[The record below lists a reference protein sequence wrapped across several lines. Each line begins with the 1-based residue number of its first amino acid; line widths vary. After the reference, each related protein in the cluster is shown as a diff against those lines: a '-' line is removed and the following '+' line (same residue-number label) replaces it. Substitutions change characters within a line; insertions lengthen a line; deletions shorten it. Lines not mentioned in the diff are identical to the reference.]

1 MISSTVAVEELN
13 AFILSGIFS
22 FTGLVP
28 DAFVRSASTLL
39 GDAIVQVGYFI
50 VVLSSNCLFW
60 RSICNFH
67 RKKGWGVQ
75 CFSYRADPVL
85 SRVLVASQFTFEF
98 DHRGGQLS
106 WKMQEALFN
115 P

>member
-1 MISSTVAVEELN
+1 MPLSEVHQHCWVMQLCRLGTSLLCCLQIVCFGDQSAIS
-13 AFILSGIFS
+13 I
-22 FTGLVP
+22 
-28 DAFVRSASTLL
+28 D
-39 GDAIVQVGYFI
+39 
-50 VVLSSNCLFW
+50 
-60 RSICNFH
+60 
-67 RKKGWGVQ
+67 KKGGVQ

-85 SRVLVASQFTFEF
+85 SQVLVASQFTFEF